1 MNDVVFIKRTGGL
14 GRALPGEDYISGYLH
29 YSATLPSGFASDDR
43 CKLVASIEE
52 AEDLGI
58 VDTAADATAAAG
70 EIEVTNAGAS
80 GDVITVTVAASVGTV
95 TIASYTQVTADAGSV
110 TASGDRL
117 EAEINAG
124 TYIHGYSAVNTAGS
138 VAITAPKSE
147 GIFLNSGTPLVATDT
162 GTWAATVTQ
171 FTGGAASEITIM
183 HYHVSEFF
191 RMQPKGLLW
200 IGIYAT
206 ADSTTFASV
215 TLMQTIAGGKIR
227 QIGIYQKDTTFAQA
241 QCATL
246 QAILEANFTL
256 HKPLEAIYM
265 GDFATGTVITSL
277 ENLRT
282 GSSNNVSVCVGQDG
296 AGVGHQLYLATGK
309 SIGCVG
315 TLLGTVALAKVN
327 ECVAW
332 VGKFNNI
339 ATTEYDTLEFA
350 NGQTYLSVTDGNLST
365 LDSYGYIFLK
375 KFVGRSG
382 SWWNDS
388 HTATLPTS
396 DYAYIENNRT
406 INKAI
411 RGLRVFLLDYL
422 ASPLQLNADGT
433 LTDATVGFFEKL
445 CANALDVMVRD
456 RELSDYS
463 VTIDPSQDVL
473 STSELVISV
482 SLLPTGTA
490 RTITVN
496 IGFETSVA

>member
-29 YSATLPSGFASDDR
+29 YSATLPSGFSSGDR

-58 VDTAADATAAAG
+58 VNTHADATAAAG
-70 EIEVTNAGAS
+70 EIEITTAGAV
-80 GDVITVTVAASVGTV
+80 GNVVTVTVAASAGTV
-95 TIASYTQVTADAGSV
+95 TIASYTLVTADVANV
-110 TASGDRL
+110 TAGGDRL
-117 EAEINAG
+117 ALEINAG

-138 VAITAPKSE
+138 VAITAPKNQ
-147 GIFLNSGTPLVATDT
+147 GVFLNSGTPLVATDT

-171 FTGGAASEITIM
+171 FTGGVASEIAIM

-191 RMQPKGLLW
+191 RMQPKGQLW

-206 ADSTTFASV
+206 ADATTFASI
-215 TLMQTIAGGKIR
+215 TLMQNIAQGKIR
-227 QIGIYQKDTTFAQA
+227 QVGIYQKTTVFADS

-246 QAILEANFTL
+246 QAILAANYTN
-256 HKPLEAIYM
+256 HKPLEAIYQP
-265 GDFATGTVITSL
+265 DFSDGTAITAL
-277 ENLRT
+277 DNLRE
-282 GSSNNVSVCVGQDG
+282 GSSEGVSVCIGQDG
-296 AGVGHQLYLATGK
+296 EGVGHQLFLTTDK

-332 VGKFNNI
+332 VGKFNV

-350 NGQTYLSVTDGNLST
+350 NGQVYTAVSDGNLTT
-365 LDSYGYIFLK
+365 LDSLGYIFLRK
-375 KFVGRSG
+375 HIGKTG
-382 SWWNDS
+382 SWFNDS
-388 HTATLPTS
+388 HTATTITD
-396 DYAYIENNRT
+396 DYAYIEINRT
-406 INKAI
+406 VHKAI
-411 RGLRVFLLDYL
+411 RGLRVYLIDFL
-422 ASPLQLNADGT
+422 ASPLQLNSDGT
-433 LTDATVGFFEKL
+433 LSDATVGFFEKL

-496 IGFETSVA
+496 IGFETSV

>member
-29 YSATLPSGFASDDR
+29 YSGTLPSGFTSSDR

-58 VDTAADATAAAG
+58 VDTHADATAAAG
-70 EIEVTNAGAS
+70 EIEVTNAGAA
-80 GDVITVTVAASVGTV
+80 GNTITVTVAASGGTV
-95 TIASYTQVTADAGSV
+95 TIASYSQVTGDAASV

-117 EAEINAG
+117 EAEINAN
-124 TYIHGYSAVNTAGS
+124 THVHGYSAVNTAGS

-147 GIFLNSGTPLVATDT
+147 GVFLNSGTPLVVTDS
-162 GTWAATVTQ
+162 GAWAATVTQ
-171 FTGGAASEITIM
+171 FTGGVASEIAIM
-183 HYHVSEFF
+183 HYHISEFF
-191 RMQPKGLLW
+191 RIQPKGLLW
-200 IGIYAT
+200 VGIYAT
-206 ADSTTFASV
+206 SDATTFASV

-227 QIGIYQKDTTFAQA
+227 QIGIYQKTTVFAQA

-246 QAILEANFTL
+246 QAILVANFTN
-256 HKPLEAIYM
+256 HKPLEGIYQP
-265 GDFATGTVITSL
+265 DFNDGTEITQL
-277 ENLRT
+277 DNLRT
-282 GSSNNVSVCVGQDG
+282 GSANNVSVCIGQDG
-296 AGVGHQLYLATGK
+296 AGVGHSLFLTTDK

-315 TLLGTVALAKVN
+315 TLLGTVALSKVN

-350 NGQTYLSVTDGNLST
+350 NGQTYTSVTDGNLTT

-375 KFVGRSG
+375 KHVGRTG

-388 HTATLPTS
+388 HTATLITS

-422 ASPLQLNADGT
+422 ASPLQLNSDGT

-456 RELSDYS
+456 RELSDYG

>member
-29 YSATLPSGFASDDR
+29 YSATLPSGFNSGDR

-58 VDTAADATAAAG
+58 VDTHADGTAAQG
-70 EIEVTNAGAS
+70 EIEVTNKGLAGET
-80 GDVITVTVAASVGTV
+80 ITVTVITSAGTV
-95 TIASYTQVTADAGSV
+95 TIASYTQVTADITSL
-110 TASGDRL
+110 TTSGDRL
-117 EAEINAG
+117 ALEINAG
-124 TYIHGYSAVNTAGS
+124 THIHGFSAVNTAGS
-138 VAITAPKSE
+138 VALAAPKSQ
-147 GIFLNSGTPLVATDT
+147 GVFLNSGTPLVVTDT
-162 GTWAATVTQ
+162 GTWTATLTQ
-171 FTGGAASEITIM
+171 FTGGVASEIAIM
-183 HYHVSEFF
+183 HYHISEFF

-200 IGIYAT
+200 VGIYAT
-206 ADSTTFASV
+206 ADATTFASV
-215 TLMQTIAGGKIR
+215 TLMQNIASGKIR
-227 QIGIYQKDTTFAQA
+227 QIGIYQKTTVFADS

-246 QAILEANFTL
+246 QAILDTNFTN
-256 HKPLEAIYM
+256 HKPLEAIYQP
-265 GDFATGTVITSL
+265 DFNDGTEISAL
-277 ENLRT
+277 DNLRT
-282 GSSNNVSVCVGQDG
+282 GSSEGVSVCFGQDG
-296 AGVGHQLYLATGK
+296 AGVGHQLFLTTDK

-332 VGKFNNI
+332 VGKFNV

-350 NGQTYLSVTDGNLST
+350 NGQVYTAVTDGNLTT

-375 KFVGRSG
+375 KQIGKTG
-382 SWWNDS
+382 SWFNDS
-388 HTATLPTS
+388 HTATVITD
-396 DYAYIENNRT
+396 DYAYIELNRT
-406 INKAI
+406 VHKAI
-411 RGLRVFLLDYL
+411 RGLRVYLLDFL
-422 ASPLQLNADGT
+422 ASPLNLNSDGT

-445 CANALDVMVRD
+445 CANALDTMVRD

-496 IGFETSVA
+496 IGFETSV